1 MQIFQKKKEAFVK
14 LIFLIKIVE
23 SKFVFFF
30 ILINPENISGPPNSS
45 KLDRTSEMNEIAKM
59 DR

>member
-1 MQIFQKKKEAFVK
+1 M
-14 LIFLIKIVE
+14 
-23 SKFVFFF
+23 FFF
-30 ILINPENISGPPNSS
+30 TLIDPENISGPPNSD